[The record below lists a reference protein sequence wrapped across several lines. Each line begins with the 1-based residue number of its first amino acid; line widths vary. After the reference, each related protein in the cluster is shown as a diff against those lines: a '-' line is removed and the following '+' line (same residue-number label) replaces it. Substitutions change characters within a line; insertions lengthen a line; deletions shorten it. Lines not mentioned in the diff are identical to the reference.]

1 VADQADKLR
10 ALASQIKAGAAP
22 KPLPI
27 AALNPFSQR
36 RARVI
41 TVCSGKG
48 GVGKTNLSINLALA
62 FRRLGKE
69 VLLFDADLGLAN
81 VDILLGI
88 SPRYN
93 LQHFMLGQ
101 KPLQDVISEG
111 PLGLKVI
118 ASGNGVS
125 QLADLGPQE
134 RQRMLSHFSLV
145 EESAD
150 VVIVDTGAGIAQNVM
165 SFAMAADECLVVT
178 TPEPTARLDAY
189 GLIKTLSQDGYQG
202 ATRLIVNMADSDNEG
217 REMGE
222 LMANLAK
229 RFLNFHLE
237 YLGTVTRDN
246 SVRKAVSKQTP
257 FSVMF
262 PNSAPTKAVAAIAS
276 RLEGETPAGR
286 GGGGFLGFLERLG
299 SVVKR
304 VQ

>member
-1 VADQADKLR
+1 MADQADKLR
-10 ALASQIKAGAAP
+10 ALAQQMKTPGAP
-22 KPLPI
+22 KPAPAPKKEKL
-27 AALNPFSQR
+27 FSQR

-41 TVCSGKG
+41 TVSSGKG

-62 FRRLGKE
+62 MRQLGRE

-81 VDILLGI
+81 VDVLLGI

-93 LQHFMLGQ
+93 LQHFMQGQ
-101 KPLQDVISEG
+101 KPLQEVITEG

-125 QLADLGPQE
+125 QMADMGAQE
-134 RQRMLSHFSLV
+134 RERMLSHFSLI

-150 VVIVDTGAGIAQNVM
+150 LVIVDTGAGISQNVM

-189 GLIKTLSQDGYQG
+189 GLIKTLNNDGYLG
-202 ATRLIVNMADSDNEG
+202 ATRLIVNMAEDENEG

-222 LMANLAK
+222 LMGTLSK

-237 YLGTVTRDN
+237 YLGHVPRDKA
-246 SVRKAVSKQTP
+246 VLKAVSRQTP
-257 FSVMF
+257 FLLAF
-262 PNSAPTKAVAAIAS
+262 PDSAPSRAVLDIARRLDGMQAPEKAQ
-276 RLEGETPAGR
+276 
-286 GGGGFLGFLERLG
+286 GGGFRGFLDRLFRH
-299 SVVKR
+299 K
-304 VQ
+304 